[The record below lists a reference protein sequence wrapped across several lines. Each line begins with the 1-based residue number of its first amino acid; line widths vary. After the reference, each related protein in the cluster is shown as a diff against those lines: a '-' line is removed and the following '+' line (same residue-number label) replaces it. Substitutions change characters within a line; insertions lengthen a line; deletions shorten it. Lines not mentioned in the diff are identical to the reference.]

1 MALWSTSPV
10 ESWMML
16 PPSSYCPLGS
26 SPEPLESRV
35 FVDHILPVWLTF
47 SHELFLETQLI
58 IFISPQEVGTD
69 KVYSKDPIIKD
80 IVRLP
85 CGEVPRQLKILLL
98 DRTFQ
103 RPRDHFLAAKEKSQ
117 ISAWVKLI
125 LHSIRYTSLFLNG
138 NWILGRKRTL
148 E

>member
-1 MALWSTSPV
+1 MALWSASPV

-26 SPEPLESRV
+26 SPEPLESRD

-47 SHELFLETQLI
+47 SHELFLETQLV

-69 KVYSKDPIIKD
+69 KVYPKDPITKD
-80 IVRLP
+80 IVRLS
-85 CGEVPRQLKILLL
+85 CGKVPRQLKILLL

-103 RPRDHFLAAKEKSQ
+103 RPGDHFLAAKEKSQ

-125 LHSIRYTSLFLNG
+125 LHSIDTHHYFLMG
-138 NWILGRKRTL
+138 IGYWVGKAH
-148 E
+148 